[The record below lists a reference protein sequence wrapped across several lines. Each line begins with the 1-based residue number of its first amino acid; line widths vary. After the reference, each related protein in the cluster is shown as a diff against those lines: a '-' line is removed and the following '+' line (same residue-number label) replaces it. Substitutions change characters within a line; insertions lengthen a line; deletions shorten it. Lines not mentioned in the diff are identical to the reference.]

1 MHQHIIN
8 ASIQIVPIVQDRHPY
23 EWVDDAI
30 EIIKSSGIKYE
41 VGPFA
46 TVVEG
51 TYDDVM
57 SVINNVNDYLLEKNC
72 TEWITNVQIQ
82 IRSNGDITSG
92 GKDHKISMRRFCQF
106 LKINIEHIIISIIGP
121 AVMPPFS
128 FESFKPIFF
137 HCLLLIS
144 FDFVKQLN
152 PGF

>member
-23 EWVDDAI
+23 EWVDEAI

-57 SVINNVNDYLLEKNC
+57 SVVNNINDHLLQKNC
-72 TEWITNVQIQ
+72 SEWIANVQIQ
-82 IRSNGDITSG
+82 IRSEGDITSDE
-92 GKDHKISMRRFCQF
+92 KTAKHQ
-106 LKINIEHIIISIIGP
+106 
-121 AVMPPFS
+121 
-128 FESFKPIFF
+128 
-137 HCLLLIS
+137 
-144 FDFVKQLN
+144 
-152 PGF
+152 